1 MKAFLTLAF
10 KNKGLPAALEPK
22 LAKALIDSGTRL
34 KSLGSAKAKLSGATF
49 GVILKERI
57 YVSRLHCSRKLT

>member
-22 LAKALIDSGTRL
+22 LAKALIDSGNTLEELRQCKSEAEWSYVWSDLEGEDIRL
-34 KSLGSAKAKLSGATF
+34 
-49 GVILKERI
+49 
-57 YVSRLHCSRKLT
+57 

>member
-22 LAKALIDSGTRL
+22 LAKALIDSRNTLEELRQYKSEAEWSYVWSDLEGEDIRL
-34 KSLGSAKAKLSGATF
+34 
-49 GVILKERI
+49 
-57 YVSRLHCSRKLT
+57 